1 MKIKY
6 KYSLVKKIK
15 NYLLRKALFKN
26 REKFFKEKLPSYAGL
41 INEYISI
48 DIMVDGVYDLRSID
62 GVIHLLKSK
71 NLDFKFVTLI
81 DIGANIGNHSV
92 YMSKYFQNV
101 IAFEPNP
108 FTFELLKINTSQYS
122 NIEINNFGLSSAESN
137 LFLSEDKRN
146 LGGSRIYNNRSD
158 IPENLL
164 TREISLKKL
173 DNLNIS
179 GSYNGILIKLDV
191 EGHEIDALKGSH
203 NFIKE
208 FKPTICFEQH
218 ASDFVNGNSPTISF
232 LSNLDYKFYIF
243 ESIYDTYKFKLF
255 SLLLK
260 LIFNDTYKLVE
271 VTNFQP
277 KFYDSI
283 ISIHKDF
290 KI

>member
-1 MKIKY
+1 
-6 KYSLVKKIK
+6 
-15 NYLLRKALFKN
+15 
-26 REKFFKEKLPSYAGL
+26 
-41 INEYISI
+41 
-48 DIMVDGVYDLRSID
+48 MVDGVYDLRSID

-173 DNLNIS
+173 DNLNIN
-179 GSYNGILIKLDV
+179 GSQNGVLIKLDV
-191 EGHEIDALKGSH
+191 EGHEIDALNGSH
-203 NFIKE
+203 DFIKK
-208 FKPTICFEQH
+208 FKPIISFEQH
-218 ASDFVNGNSPTISF
+218 ADDFINSSSPTTLF

-243 ESIYDTYKFKLF
+243 ESSFNSYNSKL
-255 SLLLK
+255 LRVLLK
-260 LIFNDTYKLVE
+260 LIFNDTYKLIE
-271 VTNFQP
+271 LTNFQP

-283 ISIHKDF
+283 IAIHGNT